1 MQARKPLNLDSF
13 HALKAIVHCMKE
25 IICLTFEVSYHQQS
39 LGLKD
44 RDSHPVNEALVFFHS
59 HLIISNHVKCCKVCK
74 LAPEVQFY

>member
-39 LGLKD
+39 LGLKN
-44 RDSHPVNEALVFFHS
+44 RDSHPVCNLH
-59 HLIISNHVKCCKVCK
+59 K
-74 LAPEVQFY
+74 LTNSCS